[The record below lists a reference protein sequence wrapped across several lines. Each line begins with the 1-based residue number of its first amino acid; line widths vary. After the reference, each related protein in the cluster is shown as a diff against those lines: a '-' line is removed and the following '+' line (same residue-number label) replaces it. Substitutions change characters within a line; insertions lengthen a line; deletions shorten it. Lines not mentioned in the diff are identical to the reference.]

1 MKYFITLLM
10 LTQMLLLVSCED
22 DAILQ
27 PGEAVSSDACGSY
40 GCTSL
45 SIEDKDQLKENPE
58 IF

>member
-1 MKYFITLLM
+1 M